1 MSASSCSA
9 DGLLS
14 RAKNIFFYVRD
25 FASKLRLG
33 IGLLVGLEG
42 EVLFGLP
49 AHLTVLVILKALNL
63 LEFIVLAF
71 SWVFI

>member
-1 MSASSCSA
+1 M
-9 DGLLS
+9 
-14 RAKNIFFYVRD
+14 RD